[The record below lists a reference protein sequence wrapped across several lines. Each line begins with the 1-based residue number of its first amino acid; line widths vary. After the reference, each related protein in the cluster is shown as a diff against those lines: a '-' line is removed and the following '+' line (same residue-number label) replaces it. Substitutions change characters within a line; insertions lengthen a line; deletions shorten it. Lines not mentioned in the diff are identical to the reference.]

1 MISSSLEAITELKWQ
16 DGRNMQELPDF
27 LLHIEGFHAR
37 EQLGDSPVPVD
48 IRGFQHNCTVVKQGM
63 LKGYRAAISNMRCQE
78 RYDQKLTLISGE
90 DPYELPQSAWIDDVD
105 AWPAMTYIHIGMYLV
120 YSPSPYTSEAL
131 MNYKS
136 LDCYQ
141 RFVAGWVNGVYVR
154 VGATD
159 DVRVVTAK
167 V

>member
-1 MISSSLEAITELKWQ
+1 MDSAVEATRISAGAETVTKRVL
-16 DGRNMQELPDF
+16 DF
-27 LLHIEGFHAR
+27 LDVHSREGSKIVGIEGFHAR

-63 LKGYRAAISNMRCQE
+63 LKGYRAAISDMRCQE
-78 RYDQKLTLISGE
+78 RYDQKLTLIGGE

-105 AWPAMTYIHIGMYLV
+105 AWPAITYIHIKMYLV
-120 YSPSPYTSEAL
+120 YSSSPYTSEAL

-154 VGATD
+154 VG
-159 DVRVVTAK
+159 V
-167 V
+167 